1 MEMAGEDLLV
11 LPVPSASWSLRTVE
25 FTGVSPERE
34 QPVTA
39 SPSLSLVR
47 SDCGVSID
55 EAVCEWMTCCSLSLC

>member
-1 MEMAGEDLLV
+1 METAGEDQLV
-11 LPVPSASWSLRTVE
+11 PPVKSASSSHWTVE

-39 SPSLSLVR
+39 STSLSLVR

-55 EAVCEWMTCCSLSLC
+55 EAECK

>member
-1 MEMAGEDLLV
+1 MELNGEDLLV
-11 LPVPSASWSLRTVE
+11 PPVTSATCYPGTVE

-39 SPSLSLVR
+39 STSLSLVR

-55 EAVCEWMTCCSLSLC
+55 EAECK

>member
-1 MEMAGEDLLV
+1 MATGENELV
-11 LPVPSASWSLRTVE
+11 PPAASATSTLWTAE

-39 SPSLSLVR
+39 STSLSLVR

-55 EAVCEWMTCCSLSLC
+55 EAECK

>member
-1 MEMAGEDLLV
+1 MELNGEDQLV
-11 LPVPSASWSLRTVE
+11 PPVTSMASTHWTVE

-39 SPSLSLVR
+39 STSLSLVR

-55 EAVCEWMTCCSLSLC
+55 EAECK